1 MYFGIAR
8 TRGKVVSPALIE
20 NVKQKALNKEIL
32 TDGRTNLMMISKWFF
47 DNRIA
52 LSSVLFDIL
61 LIFGWIC

>member
-1 MYFGIAR
+1 M
-8 TRGKVVSPALIE
+8 VSPALIE

-32 TDGRTNLMMISKWFF
+32 TDGRTNLMIISKRFF

>member
-32 TDGRTNLMMISKWFF
+32 TDGRTNLMIISKRFF